1 MIDQNLIRII
11 AGKQQTSEVNVRREY
26 VQHLFLSYFYRQ
38 RQTNKIFF
46 KGGTALRLIY
56 GSPRFSEDLD
66 FSSSLLRV
74 KPIETAALEAL
85 NAIGKEGIK
94 TAIEES
100 KITAGGYL
108 GVFSFTLA
116 GAAVRLQLEISS
128 RDKQVMGEPVTIA
141 GDFLP
146 AYTVVILKQEQLIAQ
161 KIRALQMRQKPRD
174 WYDLYF
180 ILRANLLPVAK
191 RRILSQLGE
200 KLKNSRIDFT
210 GELKL
215 FLPQSHWLVVKNF
228 KSVIEREIK
237 KYG

>member
-1 MIDQNLIRII
+1 MPESSRRARL
-11 AGKQQTSEVNVRREY
+11 TS
-26 VQHLFLSYFYRQ
+26 
-38 RQTNKIFF
+38 
-46 KGGTALRLIY
+46 GGTALRLIY

-237 KYG
+237 KYGAEI